1 MIDIFK
7 DLLNN
12 LCEEYGTNN
21 EVVLKVSQYLDK
33 LIVEEQKNMFKNLNK

>member
-33 LIVEEQKNMFKNLNK
+33 LIVEEQRNMFNNLNK

>member
-21 EVVLKVSQYLDK
+21 EVVLKVSQYLDE
-33 LIVEEQKNMFKNLNK
+33 LIVEEQRNMFKNLNK

>member
-33 LIVEEQKNMFKNLNK
+33 LIVEEQRNMFKNLDR